1 MHLRRGQ
8 ELGRG
13 CGAPLCQSPPRSTR
27 GPALIGA
34 VLGGVGRAD
43 PETRAQ
49 PRGEVSAPVL
59 PSTIKSERAF
69 FPAAAST
76 ALSASPQGLPVTGEG
91 LLLSQ
96 KEQRGEAP
104 LTGSLVTEK

>member
-34 VLGGVGRAD
+34 VLRGWDAL
-43 PETRAQ
+43 TQKRAQ

-59 PSTIKSERAF
+59 PSTIKSECAF

-76 ALSASPQGLPVTGEG
+76 
-91 LLLSQ
+91 
-96 KEQRGEAP
+96 
-104 LTGSLVTEK
+104 